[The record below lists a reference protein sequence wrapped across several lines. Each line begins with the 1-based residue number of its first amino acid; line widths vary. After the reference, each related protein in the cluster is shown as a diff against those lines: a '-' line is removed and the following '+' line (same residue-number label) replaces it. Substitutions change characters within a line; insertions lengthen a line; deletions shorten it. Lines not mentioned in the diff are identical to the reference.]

1 MIFAKKIEPIFRNEF
16 VKIWNFGKVSQGI
29 VKNEESNS
37 HIHFLIVTKQQTQMS
52 SYQLGKWDLT
62 ELVKN
67 PKSPAFQKQIQEL
80 ERQAKK
86 FEKIKSKLNPKMSSK
101 QFMNILHQVEEISEN
116 MSRIGGYAS
125 LSYSSDTQSD
135 EATSLMTKMS
145 KLGSEISNKILF
157 FDLWWKTQVDNKN
170 AKRLMKD
177 AGELTEYLS
186 HKRLFAK
193 YALSEPE
200 ERIINTLDV
209 TGISALVKLYDKI
222 TNSFEYKMKVGSKIK
237 TMTREELT
245 NYVRSTNPK
254 IRETA
259 YKTILSKYSEN
270 KGVVGEIYQNIVQN
284 WKDEGIEI
292 RGYKSPISMRNIG
305 NDVDD
310 KTIDSLLS
318 ICKKNSPI
326 FQKFFIQK
334 AKMLKMKKLRRYD
347 LYAPAAANI
356 KEKNYSYD
364 KSVKLVFESLGK
376 FSSTLEEHARKVF
389 NENHIDSDIRQG
401 KRDGAFCST
410 LTPKITPYV
419 LVNFTG
425 KSRDVFTLAHEL
437 GHAVHSQTAQDRSIL
452 VQDAPLPLAETAS
465 TFSEL
470 LLYDNLSN
478 KISDDE
484 KKAMLSEK
492 IDDLYATILRQ
503 SFFTIFEVDA
513 HKQIGNGTTID
524 EISNTYL
531 KNLKVQFGNS
541 VSLSDDFEIEWS
553 CIPHFY
559 HTPFYCYAYS
569 FGNLLALSLFQRYKK
584 EGKDFVPAYINI
596 LAAGGSKK
604 PEKLLSEYGFD
615 ITSPKFWQE
624 GFDYVKDQVNTLAS
638 LN

>member
-1 MIFAKKIEPIFRNEF
+1 
-16 VKIWNFGKVSQGI
+16 
-29 VKNEESNS
+29 
-37 HIHFLIVTKQQTQMS
+37 MS
-52 SYQLGKWDLT
+52 EYKLAKWDLS
-62 ELVKN
+62 ELARDS
-67 PKSPAFQKQIQEL
+67 KSPEFQKQIQEL
-80 ERQAKK
+80 EKMALS
-86 FEKIKSKLNPKMSSK
+86 FEKIKTKLDPKMSSK
-101 QFMNILHQVEEISEN
+101 KFMEILKQVEIISEK
-116 MSRIGGYAS
+116 MSKIGGYAS

-145 KLGSEISNKILF
+145 KLGSDISNKILF
-157 FDLWWKTQVDNKN
+157 FDLWWKTQIDEKN
-170 AKRLMKD
+170 ANRLMKNT
-177 AGELTEYLS
+177 GELQEYLS

-193 YALSEPE
+193 YALTEPE

-209 TGISALVKLYDKI
+209 TGASALVKLYDKI
-222 TNSFEYKMKVGSKIK
+222 TNAFEYKMKVGSKMK

-259 YKTILSKYSEN
+259 YKTILTKYTEN
-270 KGVVGEIYQNIVQN
+270 KGVIGEIYQNIVLN
-284 WKDEGIEI
+284 WRDEGIEI

-310 KTIDSLLS
+310 ETIEALLKT
-318 ICKKNSPI
+318 CKKNSKV
-326 FQKFFIQK
+326 FQKFFLQK
-334 AKMLKMKKLRRYD
+334 AKMLDVKKLRRYD
-347 LYAPAAANI
+347 IYAPTAANI
-356 KEKNYSYD
+356 KEKNYQYN
-364 KSVKLVFESLGK
+364 KSVKLVFESLGR
-376 FSSTLEEHARKVF
+376 FSNTLEEYARKVF
-389 NENHIDSDIRQG
+389 NENHIDSEIRQG

-425 KSRDVFTLAHEL
+425 KTRDVFTLAHEL
-437 GHAVHSQTAQDRSIL
+437 GHAVHSQAAQNRSIL

-470 LLYDNLSN
+470 LLYDNLSD

-484 KKAMLSEK
+484 KKIMLSEK
-492 IDDLYATILRQ
+492 IDDLYATIMRQ

-513 HKQIGNGTTID
+513 HKQIGEGTTVD
-524 EISNTYL
+524 EISKTYL
-531 KNLKVQFGNS
+531 QNLKEQFGTAVN
-541 VSLSDDFEIEWS
+541 LSDDFAIEWS

-584 EGKDFVPAYINI
+584 EGEEFVPSYIEI

-604 PEKLLSEYGFD
+604 PEKILAEHGFD
-615 ITSPKFWQE
+615 ITSAKFWQD
-624 GFDYVKDQVNTLAS
+624 GFDYVNNQVKALSS

>member
-1 MIFAKKIEPIFRNEF
+1 
-16 VKIWNFGKVSQGI
+16 
-29 VKNEESNS
+29 
-37 HIHFLIVTKQQTQMS
+37 VTE
-52 SYQLGKWDLT
+52 YQLGRWDLS
-62 ELVKN
+62 ELTKN
-67 PKSPAFQKQIQEL
+67 PKSPEFQKRIREL
-80 ERQAKK
+80 EKQAEK
-86 FEKIKSKLNPKMSSK
+86 FEKIKSRLDPKMSSK
-101 QFMNILHQVEEISEN
+101 KFLSILHEIEEISEK
-116 MSRIGGYAS
+116 MSKIGGYAS

-135 EATSLMTKMS
+135 EATSLMTRMS

-157 FDLWWKTQVDNKN
+157 FDLWWKMQIDEKN

-177 AGELTEYLS
+177 AGEITEYLS

-222 TNSFEYKMKVGSKIK
+222 TNVFEYKMKIGNK
-237 TMTREELT
+237 TKSMTREEIT
-245 NYVRSTNPK
+245 NYVRSANPK

-259 YKTILSKYSEN
+259 YKIILTKYSEN
-270 KGVVGEIYQNIVQN
+270 KGVVGEIYQNIVLN
-284 WKDEGIEI
+284 WKDEGMDI

-305 NDVDD
+305 NNVDD
-310 KTIDSLLS
+310 KTIESLLLV
-318 ICKKNSPI
+318 CKKNAPV

-334 AKMLKMKKLRRYD
+334 ARMLKMKKLRRYD
-347 LYAPAAANI
+347 LYAPAAINI
-356 KEKNYSYD
+356 KEKNYSYN
-364 KSVKLVFESLGK
+364 KSVKLVFESFGR
-376 FSSTLEEHARKVF
+376 FSDRLEGYAKKVF
-389 NENHIDSDIRQG
+389 NENHIDSEVRQG

-470 LLYDNLSN
+470 LLYDNISE

-484 KKAMLSEK
+484 KKIMLSEK

-513 HKQIGNGTTID
+513 HKQIGDGTTVD
-524 EISNTYL
+524 EISKTYL
-531 KNLKVQFGNS
+531 QNLKMQFGNS
-541 VSLSDDFEIEWS
+541 VGLSEDFAIEWS

-569 FGNLLALSLFQRYKK
+569 FGNLLAVSLFQRYKK
-584 EGKDFVPAYINI
+584 EGKDFVPSYIDI

-604 PEKLLSEYGFD
+604 PEKLLAEHGFD
-615 ITSPKFWQE
+615 IRSPKFWQE
-624 GFDYVKDQVNTLAS
+624 GFDYVRDQVKALS
-638 LN
+638 VLN

>member
-1 MIFAKKIEPIFRNEF
+1 MSELAK
-16 VKIWNFGKVSQGI
+16 
-29 VKNEESNS
+29 
-37 HIHFLIVTKQQTQMS
+37 
-52 SYQLGKWDLT
+52 D
-62 ELVKN
+62 
-67 PKSPAFQKQIQEL
+67 PKSPEFQKQILDL
-80 ERQAKK
+80 EKQAKK
-86 FEKIKSKLNPKMSSK
+86 FEKIKSRLNPKISTK
-101 QFMNILHQVEEISEN
+101 NFMNILREVEDITEKISKV
-116 MSRIGGYAS
+116 GGYAS
-125 LSYSSDTQSD
+125 LSYSSNTQSD
-135 EATSLMTKMS
+135 EATSLLTKIS
-145 KLGSEISNKILF
+145 KLGADISNKILF
-157 FDLWWKTQVDNKN
+157 FDLWWKTQIDEKN
-170 AKRLMKD
+170 AKRLMKNT
-177 AGELTEYLS
+177 GELEEYLS
-186 HKRLFAK
+186 HKRLVAK
-193 YALSEPE
+193 YSLSEPE

-222 TNSFEYKMKVGSKIK
+222 TNAYEYKMKIGTKTK
-237 TMTREELT
+237 TMTREQIT
-245 NYVRSTNPK
+245 NFVRSTNPK

-259 YKTILSKYSEN
+259 YKTILTKYTEN
-270 KGVVGEIYQNIVQN
+270 KGVIGEIYQNIVLN

-310 KTIDSLLS
+310 KTIESLLLV
-318 ICKKNSPI
+318 CRKNANV
-326 FQKFFIQK
+326 FQNFFVQK

-347 LYAPAAANI
+347 LYAPAAASI
-356 KEKNYSYD
+356 KEKNYSYN
-364 KSVKLVFESLGK
+364 KSVKLVFESLRK
-376 FSSTLEEHARKVF
+376 FSPTLEEYAQKIF
-389 NENHIDSDIRQG
+389 NEDHIDSSVRQG

-437 GHAVHSQTAQDRSIL
+437 GHAVHSQAAQNRSIL

-470 LLYDNLSN
+470 LLYDNLSD
-478 KISDDE
+478 KISDNE
-484 KKAMLSEK
+484 KKIMLAEK

-503 SFFTIFEVDA
+503 SFFTIFEIEA

-524 EISNTYL
+524 EISTTYM
-531 KNLKVQFGNS
+531 KNLKEEFGS
-541 VSLSDDFEIEWS
+541 AVTISEDFGIEWS

-584 EGKDFVPAYINI
+584 EGSDFVPSYIEI

-604 PEKLLSEYGFD
+604 PERLLSEYGFD
-615 ITSPKFWQE
+615 ISSTRFWQE
-624 GFDYVKDQVNTLAS
+624 GFDYVNDQVKTLAS

>member
-1 MIFAKKIEPIFRNEF
+1 
-16 VKIWNFGKVSQGI
+16 
-29 VKNEESNS
+29 
-37 HIHFLIVTKQQTQMS
+37 MS
-52 SYQLGKWDLT
+52 KYQLGEWDLT

-67 PKSPAFQKQIQEL
+67 PKSPAFQKQILEL
-80 ERQAKK
+80 EKQAKK
-86 FEKIKSKLNPKMSSK
+86 FEKIKSKLDPKISSK
-101 QFMNILHQVEEISEN
+101 KFMSILKEIEEISEK
-116 MSRIGGYAS
+116 MSKIGGYAS

-157 FDLWWKTQVDNKN
+157 FDLWWKTQVDEKN

-177 AGELTEYLS
+177 TGELNEYLS

-193 YALSEPE
+193 YSLSEPE

-222 TNSFEYKMKVGSKIK
+222 TNAYEYKMKVGNKTKIL
-237 TMTREELT
+237 TREELT

-259 YKTILSKYSEN
+259 YRTILTKYTQN
-270 KGVVGEIYQNIVQN
+270 KGVTGEIYQNIVLN
-284 WKDEGIEI
+284 WRDEGIEI
-292 RGYKSPISMRNIG
+292 RGYDSPISMRNIG

-310 KTIDSLLS
+310 KTIESLLS
-318 ICKKNSPI
+318 VCRKNSSV
-326 FQKFFIQK
+326 FQKFFVQK

-356 KEKNYSYD
+356 KEKNYSYNT
-364 KSVKLVFESLGK
+364 SVKLVFESLGK
-376 FSSTLEEHARKVF
+376 FSETLEGFARKVF
-389 NENHIDSDIRQG
+389 DENHVDSSIRQG

-437 GHAVHSQTAQDRSIL
+437 GHAVHSQAAQDRSIL

-470 LLYDNLSN
+470 LLYDNLSD
-478 KISDDE
+478 KISDNE
-484 KKAMLSEK
+484 KKIILSEK

-503 SFFTIFEVDA
+503 SFFTIFEIDA
-513 HKQIGNGTTID
+513 HKQIGNGTTVG
-524 EISNTYL
+524 EISKTYL
-531 KNLKVQFGNS
+531 QNLKEQFGNS
-541 VSLSDDFEIEWS
+541 VNLSEDFAIEWS
-553 CIPHFY
+553 CIPHFH

-584 EGKDFVPAYINI
+584 EGKDFVPAYMNI

-604 PEKLLSEYGFD
+604 PEKLLSEYGFN
-615 ITSPKFWQE
+615 IRSPKFWQE
-624 GFDYVKDQVNTLAS
+624 GFDYVNEQVKALSS

>member
-1 MIFAKKIEPIFRNEF
+1 MTTYHP
-16 VKIWNFGKVSQGI
+16 GI
-29 VKNEESNS
+29 
-37 HIHFLIVTKQQTQMS
+37 
-52 SYQLGKWDLT
+52 WDLT
-62 ELVKN
+62 KLVKN
-67 PKSPAFQKQIQEL
+67 PKSPAFQKQIKEL
-80 ERQAKK
+80 EKQAAT
-86 FEKIKSKLNPKMSSK
+86 FEKIKSKLNPKISSTNFK
-101 QFMNILHQVEEISEN
+101 NILQQVEEISEN

-125 LSYSSDTQSD
+125 LSYSSNTQSD
-135 EATSLMTKMS
+135 EATSLMSRMS

-157 FDLWWKTQVDNKN
+157 FDLWWKTQVDEKN

-177 AGELTEYLS
+177 AGELREYLS

-200 ERIINTLDV
+200 EKIINTLDV

-222 TNSFEYKMKVGSKIK
+222 TNSYEYKMKIGNKNKVL
-237 TMTREELT
+237 TREELT

-259 YKTILSKYSEN
+259 YKTILGKYIEN
-270 KGVVGEIYQNIVQN
+270 KGVIGEIYQNIVRN

-310 KTIDSLLS
+310 KTIESLLAV
-318 ICKKNSPI
+318 CRKNSPI
-326 FQKFFIQK
+326 FQKFFQQK
-334 AKMLKMKKLRRYD
+334 AKMLKLKKLRRYD
-347 LYAPAAANI
+347 VYAPATSNI
-356 KEKNYSYD
+356 KEKNYTYD

-376 FSSTLEEHARKVF
+376 FSSTLEDYARKVF
-389 NENHIDSDIRQG
+389 NENHVDSEIRQG

-410 LTPKITPYV
+410 LSPKRTPFV

-437 GHAVHSQTAQDRSIL
+437 GHAVHSQAAQDRSIL

-470 LLYDNLSN
+470 LLYDNLSD
-478 KISDDE
+478 KISNNE
-484 KKAMLSEK
+484 KKIMLSEK

-524 EISNTYL
+524 EISKLYL
-531 KNLKVQFGNS
+531 QNLKEQFGNS
-541 VSLSDDFEIEWS
+541 VTLSDDFAIEWS

-615 ITSPKFWQE
+615 IRSPKFWQE
-624 GFDYVKDQVNTLAS
+624 GFDYVKEQVKALSA

>member
-1 MIFAKKIEPIFRNEF
+1 MTNYK
-16 VKIWNFGKVSQGI
+16 
-29 VKNEESNS
+29 
-37 HIHFLIVTKQQTQMS
+37 
-52 SYQLGKWDLT
+52 LGTWDLS

-67 PKSPAFQKQIQEL
+67 PKSLAFQKQIKEL
-80 ERQAKK
+80 ENQAIK
-86 FEKIKSKLNPKMSSK
+86 FEKIKSKLDPKMSSK
-101 QFMNILHQVEEISEN
+101 KFMNIIQQIEEISKN
-116 MSRIGGYAS
+116 MSKIGGYAS

-157 FDLWWKTQVDNKN
+157 FDLWWKTQVDDKN

-177 AGELTEYLS
+177 AGEITEYLS

-222 TNSFEYKMKVGSKIK
+222 TNAFEYKMKIGNKSK

-259 YKTILSKYSEN
+259 YKTILTKYTES
-270 KGVVGEIYQNIVQN
+270 KGVVGEIYQNIVLN
-284 WKDEGIEI
+284 WRDEGIEI
-292 RGYKSPISMRNIG
+292 RGYESPISMRNIG

-310 KTIDSLLS
+310 KTIESLLS
-318 ICKKNSPI
+318 ICRKNSPV
-326 FQKFFIQK
+326 FQKFFVQK

-356 KEKNYSYD
+356 KEKNYAYD

-376 FSSTLEEHARKVF
+376 FSNTLEEYARKVF
-389 NENHIDSDIRQG
+389 NENHIDSAIRQG

-437 GHAVHSQTAQDRSIL
+437 GHAVHSQAAQDRSIL

-470 LLYDNLSN
+470 LLYDNLSD
-478 KISDDE
+478 KISDNE
-484 KKAMLSEK
+484 KKIMLAEK
-492 IDDLYATILRQ
+492 IDDLYATIMRQ

-513 HKQIGNGTTID
+513 HKQMGKGTTIN
-524 EISNTYL
+524 EISKTYL
-531 KNLKVQFGNS
+531 QNLKEQFGNS
-541 VSLSDDFEIEWS
+541 VSLSDDFAIEWS

-584 EGKDFVPAYINI
+584 EGKDFVPAYMSI

-604 PEKLLSEYGFD
+604 PEKLLAEYGFD
-615 ITSPKFWQE
+615 IRSPKFWQE
-624 GFDYVKDQVNTLAS
+624 GFDYVNEQVKALAS

>member
-1 MIFAKKIEPIFRNEF
+1 MTEIK
-16 VKIWNFGKVSQGI
+16 
-29 VKNEESNS
+29 
-37 HIHFLIVTKQQTQMS
+37 
-52 SYQLGKWDLT
+52 LGRWDLS
-62 ELVKN
+62 ELTKN
-67 PKSPAFQKQIQEL
+67 PKDAAFQKQIQKL
-80 ERQAKK
+80 EKQARK
-86 FEKIKSKLNPKMSSK
+86 FEKIKLKLDPKMSSK
-101 QFMNILHQVEEISEN
+101 KFMSIIQQVEEMSEK
-116 MSRIGGYAS
+116 MSKIGGYAS

-135 EATSLMTKMS
+135 EATSLMTQMS

-157 FDLWWKTQVDNKN
+157 FDLWWKTQVDKKN
-170 AKRLMKD
+170 AKRLMKN
-177 AGELTEYLS
+177 AGELTEYLL

-222 TNSFEYKMKVGSKIK
+222 TNAYEYKMKIGNKTKIL
-237 TMTREELT
+237 TREELT

-259 YKTILSKYSEN
+259 YKTILTKYTEN
-270 KGVVGEIYQNIVQN
+270 KGVIGEIYQNIVLN
-284 WKDEGIEI
+284 WRDEGIEI
-292 RGYKSPISMRNIG
+292 RGYKTPISMRNIG

-310 KTIDSLLS
+310 KTIESLLS
-318 ICKKNSPI
+318 VCKKNSSV
-326 FQKFFIQK
+326 FQKFFVQK

-356 KEKNYSYD
+356 KEKNYTYN

-376 FSSTLEEHARKVF
+376 FSETLEGFARKVF
-389 NENHIDSDIRQG
+389 NENHIDSSVRQG

-410 LTPKITPYV
+410 LSPKITPYV

-437 GHAVHSQTAQDRSIL
+437 GHAVHSQAAQDRSIL

-470 LLYDNLSN
+470 LLYDNLAD

-484 KKAMLSEK
+484 KKIMLSEK

-513 HKQIGNGTTID
+513 HKQIGKGTTVD

-531 KNLKVQFGNS
+531 QNLKEQFGNS
-541 VSLSDDFEIEWS
+541 VSLSEDFAIEWS

-584 EGKDFVPAYINI
+584 EGKDFVPSYINI

-604 PEKLLSEYGFD
+604 PESLLSEHGFD
-615 ITSPKFWQE
+615 IRSPKFWQE
-624 GFDYVKDQVNTLAS
+624 GFDYVNEQIKTLSS

>member
-1 MIFAKKIEPIFRNEF
+1 
-16 VKIWNFGKVSQGI
+16 
-29 VKNEESNS
+29 
-37 HIHFLIVTKQQTQMS
+37 MS
-52 SYQLGKWDLT
+52 VYKLDKWDLS
-62 ELVKN
+62 ELAKD
-67 PKSPAFQKQIQEL
+67 PKSPAFQKQIRDLEEL
-80 ERQAKK
+80 AKK
-86 FEKIKSKLNPKMSSK
+86 FEKIKLKLDPKMSSK
-101 QFMNILHQVEEISEN
+101 KFMDILHEVEEISEK

-125 LSYSSDTQSD
+125 LSYSADTQSD
-135 EATSLMTKMS
+135 EATSLMTRMS

-157 FDLWWKTQVDNKN
+157 FDLWWKTQIDDKN
-170 AKRLMKD
+170 ANRLIKD
-177 AGELTEYLS
+177 SGELAEYLS

-200 ERIINTLDV
+200 EKIINTLDV
-209 TGISALVKLYDKI
+209 TGISALVKLYDKM
-222 TNSFEYKMKVGSKIK
+222 TSAYEYKMNVGRKIK
-237 TMTREELT
+237 KMTREEIT
-245 NYVRSTNPK
+245 NYIRSTNPK

-259 YKTILSKYSEN
+259 YKTILTKYTEN
-270 KGVVGEIYQNIVQN
+270 KGVIGEIYQNIVLN

-310 KTIDSLLS
+310 KTIESLLTV
-318 ICKKNSPI
+318 CRKNSPV
-326 FQKFFIQK
+326 FQKFFLQK

-356 KEKNYSYD
+356 KEKNYQYD
-364 KSVKLVFESLGK
+364 KSVRLVFESLRR
-376 FSSTLEEHARKVF
+376 FSPKLEEFAKKVF
-389 NENHIDSDIRQG
+389 NENHVDSSVRAG

-425 KSRDVFTLAHEL
+425 KTRDVFTLAHEL
-437 GHAVHSQTAQDRSIL
+437 GHAVHSQSAQNRSIL

-470 LLYDNLSN
+470 LLYDNLSD
-478 KISDDE
+478 KITDDE
-484 KKAMLSEK
+484 KKIMLSEK
-492 IDDLYATILRQ
+492 IDDLYATIMRQ
-503 SFFTIFEVDA
+503 AFFTIFEVAA
-513 HKQIGNGTTID
+513 HQQIGKGTTID
-524 EISNTYL
+524 EISKTYIQ
-531 KNLKVQFGNS
+531 NLKEQFGNS
-541 VSLSDDFEIEWS
+541 VAVSEDFAIEWS

-584 EGKDFVPAYINI
+584 EGSGFVPSYIDI

-604 PEKLLSEYGFD
+604 PEKLLAEHGFD
-615 ITSPKFWQE
+615 ISSQKFWQE
-624 GFDYVKDQVNTLAS
+624 GLDYVSSQVKALAV

>member
-1 MIFAKKIEPIFRNEF
+1 MAE
-16 VKIWNFGKVSQGI
+16 
-29 VKNEESNS
+29 
-37 HIHFLIVTKQQTQMS
+37 
-52 SYQLGKWDLT
+52 YQLGKWDLS
-62 ELVKN
+62 ELAKN
-67 PKSPAFQKQIQEL
+67 PKSTEFRKQVKEL
-80 ERQAKK
+80 EEQAEK
-86 FEKIKSKLNPKMSSK
+86 FEKIKTTLDPKMSPRK
-101 QFMNILHQVEEISEN
+101 FLGILRQVEEISEK
-116 MSRIGGYAS
+116 MSKIGGYAS

-135 EATSLMTKMS
+135 EATSLMTMMS

-157 FDLWWKTQVDNKN
+157 FDLWWKTQIDEKN

-177 AGELTEYLS
+177 AGEITEYLA

-222 TNSFEYKMKVGSKIK
+222 TNAFEYKMRIGNK
-237 TMTREELT
+237 TRSMTREEIT
-245 NYVRSTNPK
+245 NYVRSTDPK

-259 YKTILSKYSEN
+259 YKTILTKYSEN
-270 KGVVGEIYQNIVQN
+270 KGVVGEIYQNIVLN
-284 WKDEGIEI
+284 WKDEGIDI
-292 RGYKSPISMRNIG
+292 RGYRSPISMRNIG

-310 KTIDSLLS
+310 KTIESLLFA
-318 ICKKNSPI
+318 CKKNAPV
-326 FQKFFIQK
+326 FQKFFVQK
-334 AKMLKMKKLRRYD
+334 GKMLGMKKLRRYD

-356 KEKNYSYD
+356 KEKNYSYN
-364 KSVKLVFESLGK
+364 KSVRLIFESLGK
-376 FSSTLEEHARKVF
+376 FSDTLEEYAKKVF
-389 NENHIDSDIRQG
+389 NENHIDSEIRQG

-437 GHAVHSQTAQDRSIL
+437 GHAVHSQAAQNRSIL

-470 LLYDNLSN
+470 LLYDNLSE

-484 KKAMLSEK
+484 KKIMLSEK

-513 HKQIGNGTTID
+513 HKQIGGGTTVN
-524 EISNTYL
+524 EISKTYL
-531 KNLKVQFGNS
+531 QNLKTQFGNS
-541 VSLSDDFEIEWS
+541 VDLSEDFAIEWS

-569 FGNLLALSLFQRYKK
+569 FGNLLALSLFRRYKK
-584 EGKDFVPAYINI
+584 EGKGFVPSYTDI

-604 PEKLLSEYGFD
+604 PEKLLAEHGFD
-615 ITSPKFWQE
+615 IRSTKFWQE
-624 GFDYVKDQVNTLAS
+624 GFDYIKDQVKALS
-638 LN
+638 VLN

>member
-1 MIFAKKIEPIFRNEF
+1 MTTYHP
-16 VKIWNFGKVSQGI
+16 GI
-29 VKNEESNS
+29 
-37 HIHFLIVTKQQTQMS
+37 
-52 SYQLGKWDLT
+52 WDLT
-62 ELVKN
+62 KLVKN
-67 PKSPAFQKQIQEL
+67 PKSPAFQKQIKEL
-80 ERQAKK
+80 EKQAVS
-86 FEKIKSKLNPKMSSK
+86 FEKIKSKLNPKISSTNFK
-101 QFMNILHQVEEISEN
+101 NILQQVEEISEN

-125 LSYSSDTQSD
+125 LSYSSNTQSD
-135 EATSLMTKMS
+135 EATSLMSRMS

-157 FDLWWKTQVDNKN
+157 FDLWWKTQVDEKN

-177 AGELTEYLS
+177 AGELREYLS

-200 ERIINTLDV
+200 EKIINTLDV

-222 TNSFEYKMKVGSKIK
+222 TNSYEYKMKIGNKNKVL
-237 TMTREELT
+237 TREELT

-259 YKTILSKYSEN
+259 YKTILGKYIEN
-270 KGVVGEIYQNIVQN
+270 KGVIGEIYQNIVRN

-310 KTIDSLLS
+310 KTIESLLAV
-318 ICKKNSPI
+318 CRKNSPI
-326 FQKFFIQK
+326 FQKFFQQK
-334 AKMLKMKKLRRYD
+334 AKMLKLKKLRRYD
-347 LYAPAAANI
+347 VYAPATSNI
-356 KEKNYSYD
+356 KEKNYTYD

-376 FSSTLEEHARKVF
+376 FSSTLEDYARKVF
-389 NENHIDSDIRQG
+389 NENHVDSEIRQG

-410 LTPKITPYV
+410 LSPKRTPFV

-437 GHAVHSQTAQDRSIL
+437 GHAVHSQAAQDRSIL

-470 LLYDNLSN
+470 LLYDNLSD
-478 KISDDE
+478 KISNNE
-484 KKAMLSEK
+484 KKIMLSEK

-524 EISNTYL
+524 EISKLYL
-531 KNLKVQFGNS
+531 QNLKEQFGNS
-541 VSLSDDFEIEWS
+541 VTLSDDFAIEWS

-569 FGNLLALSLFQRYKK
+569 FGNLLALSLFQRFKK

-615 ITSPKFWQE
+615 IRSPKFWQE
-624 GFDYVKDQVNTLAS
+624 GFDYVKEQVKALSA

>member
-1 MIFAKKIEPIFRNEF
+1 MTE
-16 VKIWNFGKVSQGI
+16 
-29 VKNEESNS
+29 
-37 HIHFLIVTKQQTQMS
+37 
-52 SYQLGKWDLT
+52 YQLGQWNLSELT
-62 ELVKN
+62 KN
-67 PKSPAFQKQIQEL
+67 PKSPQFQKQIQEL

-86 FEKIKSKLNPKMSSK
+86 FEKIKSRLNPKISSK
-101 QFMNILHQVEEISEN
+101 NFKDILQEVEEISEK
-116 MSRIGGYAS
+116 MSKIGGYAS

-135 EATSLMTKMS
+135 EATSLLTKIS

-157 FDLWWKTQVDNKN
+157 FDLWWKTQVDEKN

-177 AGELTEYLS
+177 TGELTEYLS

-222 TNSFEYKMKVGSKIK
+222 TNAYEYKMKIGKKIK
-237 TMTREELT
+237 TMTREEIT

-254 IRETA
+254 IREMA
-259 YKTILSKYSEN
+259 YKTILTKYTKN
-270 KGVVGEIYQNIVQN
+270 KGVIGEIYQNIVLN
-284 WKDEGIEI
+284 WRDEGIEI

-310 KTIDSLLS
+310 KTIESLLS
-318 ICKKNSPI
+318 VCRKNSPI
-326 FQKFFIQK
+326 FQKFFMQK
-334 AKMLKMKKLRRYD
+334 AKMLKIKKLRRYD
-347 LYAPAAANI
+347 LYAPVAANI
-356 KEKNYSYD
+356 KEKNYSYN
-364 KSVKLVFESLGK
+364 KSVSLVLESFGK
-376 FSSTLEEHARKVF
+376 FSTTLEEFARKIF
-389 NENHIDSDIRQG
+389 NEKHIDSSVRQG

-437 GHAVHSQTAQDRSIL
+437 GHAVHSQAAQDRSIL

-470 LLYDNLSN
+470 LLYDNLSD
-478 KISDDE
+478 KISDNE
-484 KKAMLSEK
+484 KKIMLSEK

-513 HKQIGNGTTID
+513 HQQIGKGTTVN
-524 EISNTYL
+524 EISKTYMQ
-531 KNLKVQFGNS
+531 NLKEQFGS
-541 VSLSDDFEIEWS
+541 SIILSDDFGIEWS
-553 CIPHFY
+553 SIPHFY

-584 EGKDFVPAYINI
+584 EGKDFVPAYIEI

-615 ITSPKFWQE
+615 IRSSKFWQE
-624 GFDYVKDQVNTLAS
+624 GFDYVNDQVKTLSS

>member
-1 MIFAKKIEPIFRNEF
+1 MAE
-16 VKIWNFGKVSQGI
+16 
-29 VKNEESNS
+29 
-37 HIHFLIVTKQQTQMS
+37 
-52 SYQLGKWDLT
+52 YQLGRWDLS

-67 PKSPAFQKQIQEL
+67 PKSQAFQKQIQEL
-80 ERQAKK
+80 EKQAKK
-86 FEKIKSKLNPKMSSK
+86 FEKIKLNLVPKMSSK
-101 QFMNILHQVEEISEN
+101 KFMNVIKEVEGISEK
-116 MSRIGGYAS
+116 MSKIGGYAS

-157 FDLWWKTQVDNKN
+157 FDLWWKTKVDEKN

-177 AGELTEYLS
+177 AGELTEYLL

-222 TNSFEYKMKVGSKIK
+222 TNAYEYKMKIGNKTKI
-237 TMTREELT
+237 MTREELT
-245 NYVRSTNPK
+245 NYVRSTSPK

-259 YKTILSKYSEN
+259 YKTILTKYTKN
-270 KGVVGEIYQNIVQN
+270 KGVIGEIYQNIVLN
-284 WKDEGIEI
+284 WRDEGIEI
-292 RGYKSPISMRNIG
+292 RGYKTPISMRNIG

-310 KTIDSLLS
+310 KTIESLLS
-318 ICKKNSPI
+318 VCRKNSFV

-334 AKMLKMKKLRRYD
+334 AKMLKIKKLRRYD

-356 KEKNYSYD
+356 KEKNYTYS

-376 FSSTLEEHARKVF
+376 FSETLEEFARKVF
-389 NENHIDSDIRQG
+389 NENHIDSSVRRG

-410 LTPKITPYV
+410 ISPKITPYV
-419 LVNFTG
+419 MVNFTG

-437 GHAVHSQTAQDRSIL
+437 GHAVHSQAAQGRSIL

-470 LLYDNLSN
+470 LLYDNLSD

-484 KKAMLSEK
+484 KKIILSEK

-503 SFFTIFEVDA
+503 SFFTIFEVEA
-513 HKQIGNGTTID
+513 HKQIGKGTTVD
-524 EISNTYL
+524 EISKTYL
-531 KNLKVQFGNS
+531 QNLKEQFGNS
-541 VSLSDDFEIEWS
+541 VSLSEDFGIEWS

-584 EGKDFVPAYINI
+584 EGKDFVSSYINI

-615 ITSPKFWQE
+615 IRSPKFWQE
-624 GFDYVKDQVNTLAS
+624 GFDYVDDQVKALSS

>member
-1 MIFAKKIEPIFRNEF
+1 MTTYHP
-16 VKIWNFGKVSQGI
+16 GI
-29 VKNEESNS
+29 
-37 HIHFLIVTKQQTQMS
+37 
-52 SYQLGKWDLT
+52 WDLT
-62 ELVKN
+62 KLVKN
-67 PKSPAFQKQIQEL
+67 PKSPAFQKQIKEL
-80 ERQAKK
+80 EKQAIK
-86 FEKIKSKLNPKMSSK
+86 FEKIKSKLNPKISSANFK
-101 QFMNILHQVEEISEN
+101 NILQQVEEISEN

-125 LSYSSDTQSD
+125 LSYSSNTQSD
-135 EATSLMTKMS
+135 EATSLMSRMS

-157 FDLWWKTQVDNKN
+157 FDLWWKTQVDEKN

-177 AGELTEYLS
+177 AGELREYLS

-200 ERIINTLDV
+200 EKIINTLDV

-222 TNSFEYKMKVGSKIK
+222 TNSYEYKMKIGNKNKVL
-237 TMTREELT
+237 TREELT

-259 YKTILSKYSEN
+259 YKTILGKYIEN
-270 KGVVGEIYQNIVQN
+270 KGVIGEIYQNIVRN

-310 KTIDSLLS
+310 KTIESLLAV
-318 ICKKNSPI
+318 CRKNSPV
-326 FQKFFIQK
+326 FQKFFQQK
-334 AKMLKMKKLRRYD
+334 AKMLKLKKLRRYD
-347 LYAPAAANI
+347 VYAPATANI
-356 KEKNYSYD
+356 KEKNYTYD

-376 FSSTLEEHARKVF
+376 FSSTLEDYAKKVF
-389 NENHIDSDIRQG
+389 NENHVDSEIRQG

-410 LTPKITPYV
+410 LSPKRTPFV

-437 GHAVHSQTAQDRSIL
+437 GHAVHSQAAQDRSIL

-470 LLYDNLSN
+470 LLYDNLSD
-478 KISDDE
+478 KISNNE
-484 KKAMLSEK
+484 KKIMLSEK

-524 EISNTYL
+524 EISKLYL
-531 KNLKVQFGNS
+531 QNLKEQFGNS
-541 VSLSDDFEIEWS
+541 VTLSDDFAIEWS

-615 ITSPKFWQE
+615 IRSPKFWQE
-624 GFDYVKDQVNTLAS
+624 GFDYVKEQVKALSA

>member
-1 MIFAKKIEPIFRNEF
+1 
-16 VKIWNFGKVSQGI
+16 
-29 VKNEESNS
+29 
-37 HIHFLIVTKQQTQMS
+37 MS
-52 SYQLGKWDLT
+52 SYQIGKWDLT

-67 PKSPAFQKQIQEL
+67 PKSPAFQKQICQL
-80 ERQAKK
+80 ERQAIK
-86 FEKIKSKLNPKMSSK
+86 FEKIKSRLDPKMSSK
-101 QFMNILHQVEEISEN
+101 QFMNIIHQVEEISEN
-116 MSRIGGYAS
+116 MSRVGGYAS
-125 LSYSSDTQSD
+125 LAYSSDTQSD

-157 FDLWWKTQVDNKN
+157 FDLWWKTQVDEKN

-177 AGELTEYLS
+177 AGEITEYLS

-200 ERIINTLDV
+200 EKIINTLDV

-222 TNSFEYKMKVGSKIK
+222 TNSFEYKMKVGNKSKV
-237 TMTREELT
+237 MTREELT

-259 YKTILSKYSEN
+259 YKTILSKYSKN
-270 KGVVGEIYQNIVQN
+270 KGVAGEIYQNIVLN

-292 RGYKSPISMRNIG
+292 RGYESPISMRNIG
-305 NDVDD
+305 NNVDD
-310 KTIDSLLS
+310 QTIDSLLS
-318 ICKKNSPI
+318 VCKKNSPI
-326 FQKFFIQK
+326 FQKFFVQK

-347 LYAPAAANI
+347 LYAPAASNI

-376 FSSTLEEHARKVF
+376 FSSTLEKYARKVF
-389 NENHIDSDIRQG
+389 DENHIDSDIRQG

-410 LTPKITPYV
+410 LAPKITPYV

-437 GHAVHSQTAQDRSIL
+437 GHAVHSQAAQDRSIL

-470 LLYDNLSN
+470 LLYDNISE

-513 HKQIGNGTTID
+513 HEQIGEGTTID
-524 EISNTYL
+524 EISKTYL
-531 KNLKVQFGNS
+531 QNLKVQFGNS
-541 VSLSDDFEIEWS
+541 VSLSDDFAVEWS

-584 EGKDFVPAYINI
+584 ERKDFVPAYMSI

-604 PEKLLSEYGFD
+604 PERLLSEYGFD
-615 ITSPKFWQE
+615 ITGSKFWQE
-624 GFDYVKDQVNTLAS
+624 GFDYIKEQVSTLSS

>member
-1 MIFAKKIEPIFRNEF
+1 
-16 VKIWNFGKVSQGI
+16 
-29 VKNEESNS
+29 
-37 HIHFLIVTKQQTQMS
+37 MS
-52 SYQLGKWDLT
+52 DYQLGEWDLS
-62 ELVKN
+62 ELAKN
-67 PKSPAFQKQIQEL
+67 PKSPQFQKQVQEL
-80 ERQAKK
+80 EKQALK
-86 FEKIKSKLNPKMSSK
+86 FEKIKTKLDPKISSK
-101 QFMNILHQVEEISEN
+101 KFKDILREVEEISEK
-116 MSRIGGYAS
+116 MSKIGGYAS

-135 EATSLMTKMS
+135 EATSLLTRMS

-157 FDLWWKTQVDNKN
+157 FDLWWKTQVDDKN
-170 AKRLMKD
+170 AQRLMKD
-177 AGELTEYLS
+177 TGELEQYLS

-193 YALSEPE
+193 YSLSEPE

-222 TNSFEYKMKVGSKIK
+222 TNAYEYRMKIGNKTK

-259 YKTILSKYSEN
+259 YKTILTKYSEN
-270 KGVVGEIYQNIVQN
+270 KGVVGEIYQNIVLN

-310 KTIDSLLS
+310 KTIESLLS
-318 ICKKNSPI
+318 VCRKNSGV
-326 FQKFFIQK
+326 FQKFFVQK
-334 AKMLKMKKLRRYD
+334 AKMLKIKKLRRYD

-356 KEKNYSYD
+356 KEKNYQYN

-376 FSSTLEEHARKVF
+376 FSETLEEFARKVF
-389 NENHIDSDIRQG
+389 NENHIDSSIRQG

-437 GHAVHSQTAQDRSIL
+437 GHAVHSQAAQDKSIL

-470 LLYDNLSN
+470 LLYDNLSD

-484 KKAMLSEK
+484 KKIMLSEK

-524 EISNTYL
+524 EISKTYL
-531 KNLKVQFGNS
+531 KNLEEQFGNS
-541 VSLSDDFEIEWS
+541 VSLSDDFAIEWS

-615 ITSPKFWQE
+615 IRSPKFWQE
-624 GFDYVKDQVNTLAS
+624 GFDYVNEQVKTLSA

>member
-1 MIFAKKIEPIFRNEF
+1 MSEYSLGG
-16 VKIWNFGKVSQGI
+16 WNLS
-29 VKNEESNS
+29 
-37 HIHFLIVTKQQTQMS
+37 
-52 SYQLGKWDLT
+52 

-67 PKSPAFQKQIQEL
+67 PKSPAFQKQIQDL
-80 ERQAKK
+80 EKQAKK
-86 FEKIKSKLNPKMSSK
+86 FEKIKTRLDPKMSSR
-101 QFMNILHQVEEISEN
+101 QFMGILRQIESISEN
-116 MSRIGGYAS
+116 MSKIGGYAS
-125 LSYSSDTQSD
+125 LLYSSDTQSD
-135 EATSLMTKMS
+135 AATSLMTKMS

-157 FDLWWKTQVDNKN
+157 FDLWWKMQIDDKN
-170 AKRLMKD
+170 AKRLMTD
-177 AGELTEYLS
+177 AGDITQYLL

-222 TNSFEYKMKVGSKIK
+222 TNAFEYKIKVGKRSQI
-237 TMTREELT
+237 MTREELT
-245 NYVRSTNPK
+245 NYFRSTSPK

-259 YKTILSKYSEN
+259 YQTLLGKYSEN
-270 KGVVGEIYQNIVQN
+270 KGVVGEIYQNIVLN
-284 WKDEGIEI
+284 WRDEGMEI

-305 NDVDD
+305 NDIDD
-310 KTIDSLLS
+310 ETIDSLLLM
-318 ICKKNSPI
+318 CKKNSHV

-356 KEKNYSYD
+356 KEKNYSYGR
-364 KSVKLVFESLGK
+364 SVKLVFESFAA
-376 FSSTLEEHARKVF
+376 FSDTLEEYAKKIF
-389 NENHIDSDIRQG
+389 KENHIDSAVRPG

-410 LTPKITPYV
+410 LAPKITPFV

-425 KSRDVFTLAHEL
+425 KSRDLFTLAHEL
-437 GHAVHSQTAQDRSIL
+437 GHAVHSQAAQNHSIL

-470 LLYDNLSN
+470 LLYDHLSD
-478 KISDDE
+478 KISDNE
-484 KKAMLSEK
+484 KKTMLSEK

-513 HKQIGNGTTID
+513 HKQIGDGTTID
-524 EISNTYL
+524 ELSQTYL
-531 KNLKVQFGNS
+531 KNLKTQFGNS
-541 VSLSDDFEIEWS
+541 INISEDFGMEWS
-553 CIPHFY
+553 YIPHFY

-584 EGKDFVPAYINI
+584 EGRDFVPAYIDI
-596 LAAGGSKK
+596 LAAGGSQK
-604 PEKLLSEYGFD
+604 PERLLSEYGFD
-615 ITSPKFWQE
+615 IRSPKFWQE
-624 GFDYVKDQVNTLAS
+624 GFDYVQKQVKVLSS

>member
-1 MIFAKKIEPIFRNEF
+1 
-16 VKIWNFGKVSQGI
+16 
-29 VKNEESNS
+29 
-37 HIHFLIVTKQQTQMS
+37 MS
-52 SYQLGKWDLT
+52 SYQLGKWDLS

-80 ERQAKK
+80 ENQAKK
-86 FEKIKSKLNPKMSSK
+86 FEKIKSKLSPKMSSK
-101 QFMNILHQVEEISEN
+101 QFMDILHQVEKISEN

-157 FDLWWKTQVDNKN
+157 FDLWWKTQVDEKN

-177 AGELTEYLS
+177 AGEITEYLS

-222 TNSFEYKMKVGSKIK
+222 TNSYEYKMKIGSKTK
-237 TMTREELT
+237 VMTREELT

-254 IRETA
+254 VRETA

-284 WKDEGIEI
+284 WKDEGIDI
-292 RGYKSPISMRNIG
+292 RGYESPISMRNIG

-310 KTIDSLLS
+310 KTIESLLT
-318 ICKKNSPI
+318 ICKKNSPV

-376 FSSTLEEHARKVF
+376 FSSTLEEYARKIF
-389 NENHIDSDIRQG
+389 NENHIDSAIRQG

-410 LTPKITPYV
+410 LAPKITPFV

-437 GHAVHSQTAQDRSIL
+437 GHAVHSQAAQDRSIL

-513 HKQIGNGTTID
+513 HKQIGEGTTID
-524 EISNTYL
+524 EISKTYL
-531 KNLKVQFGNS
+531 QNLKVQFGNS
-541 VSLSDDFEIEWS
+541 VSISDDFAIEWS
-553 CIPHFY
+553 YIPHFY

-584 EGKDFVPAYINI
+584 EGKDFVPAYMSI
-596 LAAGGSKK
+596 LEAGGSKK

-615 ITSPKFWQE
+615 IRSPKFWQE
-624 GFDYVKDQVNTLAS
+624 GFDYIKEQVKTLSS

>member
-1 MIFAKKIEPIFRNEF
+1 MAE
-16 VKIWNFGKVSQGI
+16 
-29 VKNEESNS
+29 
-37 HIHFLIVTKQQTQMS
+37 
-52 SYQLGKWDLT
+52 YQLGGWDLS
-62 ELVKN
+62 ELAKN
-67 PKSPAFQKQIQEL
+67 PKSFEFQKQIKEL
-80 ERQAKK
+80 EKQAEK
-86 FEKIKSKLNPKMSSK
+86 FEKIKSSLDPKMSSK
-101 QFMNILHQVEEISEN
+101 KFLSILHQVEEISEK
-116 MSRIGGYAS
+116 MSKIGGYAS

-135 EATSLMTKMS
+135 EATSLMTRMS

-157 FDLWWKTQVDNKN
+157 FDLWWKIQVDEKN
-170 AKRLMKD
+170 AKRLMKNT
-177 AGELTEYLS
+177 GEISEYLS

-222 TNSFEYKMKVGSKIK
+222 TNAFEYKMKIGKK
-237 TMTREELT
+237 TKSMTREEIT
-245 NYVRSTNPK
+245 NYVRSTNSK

-259 YKTILSKYSEN
+259 YKTILTKYSEN
-270 KGVVGEIYQNIVQN
+270 KGVVGEIYQNIVLN
-284 WKDEGIEI
+284 WRDEGIEI

-310 KTIDSLLS
+310 KTIESLLLV
-318 ICKKNSPI
+318 CKKNAPV
-326 FQKFFIQK
+326 FQKFFVQK
-334 AKMLKMKKLRRYD
+334 AKMLDMKKLRRYD

-356 KEKNYSYD
+356 KEKSYSYN

-376 FSSTLEEHARKVF
+376 FSDTLEEYAKKVF
-389 NENHIDSDIRQG
+389 NENHIDSEIRQG

-437 GHAVHSQTAQDRSIL
+437 GHAVHSQAAQDRSIL

-470 LLYDNLSN
+470 LLYDNLSE

-484 KKAMLSEK
+484 KKIMLSEK

-513 HKQIGNGTTID
+513 HKQIGEGTTVD
-524 EISNTYL
+524 EISKMYL
-531 KNLKVQFGNS
+531 KNLKTQFGNS
-541 VSLSDDFEIEWS
+541 VGISEDFAIEWS

-584 EGKDFVPAYINI
+584 EGRDFVPSYIDI

-604 PEKLLSEYGFD
+604 PEKLLAEHGFD
-615 ITSPKFWQE
+615 IRSPKFWQE
-624 GFDYVKDQVNTLAS
+624 GFDYVRDQVKALSA